1 MPGLSNPP
9 SVAVAVD
16 RSFAAQD
23 PVGLGS
29 SSCSGAIVILI
40 VRRENRTLP
49 HVRDHRG
56 EVVGRIFRSAAS
68 FDVGNAANVSA
79 EFRNKTSLGDNLDLW
94 TVFFPRRSITGKLV
108 RGRVWRRHDGR
119 RWIYKRFVEYDNA
132 EA

>member
-40 VRRENRTLP
+40 VRR
-49 HVRDHRG
+49 VMA
-56 EVVGRIFRSAAS
+56 GRAWAFI
-68 FDVGNAANVSA
+68 
-79 EFRNKTSLGDNLDLW
+79 LGDSERVLYAAQDTETEALDTLVWTPPRTIAGLLALLELW
-94 TVFFPRRSITGKLV
+94 PELRRS
-108 RGRVWRRHDGR
+108 RVMDDDQTDTIIGSVIATLDGIHPNARRS
-119 RWIYKRFVEYDNA
+119 
-132 EA
+132 